1 MQVLLSTALRS
12 TCISRAPAVFVGNRL
27 IHTQRHL
34 GGLNGGGGAWYYNC
48 DVCMYVVLSPQERP
62 EEEEEEDADAGFA

>member
-12 TCISRAPAVFVGNRL
+12 TCITCALAVFVGNKL
-27 IHTQRHL
+27 IHTQRRPPRR
-34 GGLNGGGGAWYYNC
+34 NERGAWYYDC

-62 EEEEEEDADAGFA
+62 EEEEEEDADAGYA

>member
-12 TCISRAPAVFVGNRL
+12 TCITRAPAVFVGNRL

-34 GGLNGGGGAWYYNC
+34 GGLNGGAWYYNC